1 MKFSVLLLT
10 MLSSGTALAVDKALI
25 TKYEE
30 AIKKLEASCETLK
43 PVKTPKNAYEQ
54 FCTASPANQIAVRYC
69 VYQNMLYPENKQSIS
84 FEHPEVKLSAN
95 KTTKFTVTMECSDI
109 KL

>member
-10 MLSSGTALAVDKALI
+10 IFTSSSAFALDKVLI

-43 PVKTPKNAYEQ
+43 PFKIPKNTYEQ
-54 FCTASPANQIAVRYC
+54 FCSASPANQIAVRYC

-84 FEHPEVKLSAN
+84 FEHPEVKLSEN
-95 KTTKFTVTMECSDI
+95 KKTKFTFTMECSDI
-109 KL
+109 KI